1 MVSCEDINYEFIGAR
16 KESYRENSRNPIIE
30 NGSLEDDQK
39 EETLQLTV
47 YT

>member
-1 MVSCEDINYEFIGAR
+1 MNLLEQKNLTEKIQKS
-16 KESYRENSRNPIIE
+16 IIE

-39 EETLQLTV
+39 EDLQLTV